1 MLEITRIRND
11 FESVVK
17 ALKKRGVSGIEKKL
31 NDLIDSDNLRKS
43 QKTEIDKV
51 FKESNELSKRIGT
64 AYKSGETD
72 EIESLKK
79 YISGVKR
86 EK

>member
-51 FKESNELSKRIGT
+51 FKESNDLSKRIGI
-64 AYKSGETD
+64 AYKSGDVSYTH
-72 EIESLKK
+72 LTLPTN
-79 YISGVKR
+79 R
-86 EK
+86 EV